1 MWSIQSVGFDDK
13 CSHIVVRSKKLY
25 SAPFNLF
32 YLVSCITSSLPF
44 EGGGSLSVGLF
55 FFQLPEPFVSQ
66 LPVGAI
72 LLPVQSS
79 CTGSRTFNE
88 SRKHHKLNYFW
99 GGGL

>member
-1 MWSIQSVGFDDK
+1 M
-13 CSHIVVRSKKLY
+13 
-25 SAPFNLF
+25 
-32 YLVSCITSSLPF
+32 
-44 EGGGSLSVGLF
+44 GLF

-99 GGGL
+99 GGAVTTKQYVFTNNNPPRVRFSVTPLLVMHFDSEYR